1 MVRLCAAEG
10 LGYVLRTA
18 EGLGYDCGGVRLC
31 TAYCGVVRLCAA
43 EGLSYALRR
52 G

>member
-1 MVRLCAAEG
+1 MCCGGVRLCA
-10 LGYVLRTA
+10 A
-18 EGLGYDCGGVRLC
+18 EGLGYDCGGVRLR
-31 TAYCGVVRLCAA
+31 TA

>member
-1 MVRLCAAEG
+1 MCCGGVKLCI
-10 LGYVLRTA
+10 A